1 MKNAKELLKGLN
13 KKVIAIGLG
22 VVLVCGIGG
31 VFVVNSQTG
40 FLLSEKSKKIKI
52 TDSIKAKE
60 YDKAKEL
67 TDKFCP
73 EGTGKREL
81 LSAIDLCEKYNVND
95 TQVAKQKKYDED
107 LETKKR
113 EVKRQQ
119 LEEYTKFCGNIKVT
133 DSYVEETGGNYF
145 NACVVIENN
154 NSRPISY
161 IQFDVFIYDESGN
174 LVNTAMANETNIPA
188 NSKRIVKKMLPCGDG
203 SWTMKVNKVTMG

>member
-1 MKNAKELLKGLN
+1 MIIFKGMN
-13 KKVIAIGLG
+13 KKKVLIMSLIAIVLICGLL
-22 VVLVCGIGG
+22 VVRQ
-31 VFVVNSQTG
+31 QTG
-40 FLLSEKSKKIKI
+40 LFMSTETKTSKI
-52 TDSIKAKE
+52 TKCIQSKE

-67 TDKFCP
+67 TNKFYP
-73 EGTGKREL
+73 KETEKREL
-81 LSAIDLCEKYNVND
+81 LSNIDLCEKYNVND

-145 NACVVIENN
+145 NACVVVENN

-174 LVNTAMANETNIPA
+174 LVNTAMTNETNIPA